1 MEKDLV
7 LDTTLFGSKGV
18 IGRRDFFLNILYISM
33 ISSPL
38 WLPAMIFLVFPKALD
53 MDSLTTIA
61 LCLIVVSIIA
71 LLGMSLP
78 NIIKRLN
85 DINGQL
91 DRRFNMIYS
100 LSLFALVLLAMFV
113 NSFFFVLVFGVAIYL
128 FCKKGK
134 ITSKLPR
141 DELKEFNWGAY
152 FGTWLWGLFNK
163 SYKTLWIIPLSLT
176 PLGAIFQLI
185 CGFKG
190 NEWAANNK
198 DWKSLEQFKESQ
210 STQTI
215 VFTILSL
222 VVMPIVIT
230 IIIIALVFVLAFKTV
245 EQDAV
250 NPEKAKSRIE
260 KFENAL
266 VSFGN
271 LYFESYEITSEENNF
286 YILPNT
292 WRYASFK
299 ERTDMLEFAANLAA
313 TERRKKNT
321 TGKYVS
327 YRKSTELPRT
337 KIYNAKNGELL
348 AEFNLDESVFES
360 EKIRFKDVMK
370 AAFKAYRFYEPTSD

>member
-61 LCLIVVSIIA
+61 LCLIIVSIIA

-163 SYKTLWIIPLSLT
+163 SYKTLWIIVSRNVSINLT
-176 PLGAIFQLI
+176 
-185 CGFKG
+185 
-190 NEWAANNK
+190 
-198 DWKSLEQFKESQ
+198 
-210 STQTI
+210 T
-215 VFTILSL
+215 
-222 VVMPIVIT
+222 
-230 IIIIALVFVLAFKTV
+230 
-245 EQDAV
+245 
-250 NPEKAKSRIE
+250 
-260 KFENAL
+260 
-266 VSFGN
+266 
-271 LYFESYEITSEENNF
+271 
-286 YILPNT
+286 
-292 WRYASFK
+292 
-299 ERTDMLEFAANLAA
+299 
-313 TERRKKNT
+313 
-321 TGKYVS
+321 
-327 YRKSTELPRT
+327 
-337 KIYNAKNGELL
+337 
-348 AEFNLDESVFES
+348 
-360 EKIRFKDVMK
+360 
-370 AAFKAYRFYEPTSD
+370 